1 MLKQGLL
8 ITALASIVFAG
19 NVKMDLNAKYGATNF
34 HTKGASQFASMVKD
48 YSNGSVNI
56 TVHPGSSLIKGNPLK
71 AVKDGTVAMTDM
83 FIPFTSG
90 GGKVFG
96 ISALP
101 FIASSYDDAYKLYQ
115 ISKPAYEKTAKKWN
129 QKFLYSVTWP
139 ASGFYSNKTM
149 TSFKDFKG
157 VKTRTYDKNSAAFVN
172 SAGGNAVA
180 LPWGEVY
187 SSLRTGMVNS
197 VVTSSASGKDGKFW
211 EVLSNF
217 TKIKYAFPLQAV
229 TINLDY
235 WNSMDKA
242 QQSAV
247 LKAAKEIEKKQWAA
261 VRVEDSNAQK
271 IMTKNG
277 MKIAEASPMLQKQLG
292 VIANNMLVKYLSNA
306 DDQIKGIFDEYI
318 STASPEVKKV
328 FKQYRK

>member
-1 MLKQGLL
+1 MIKKSILVLS
-8 ITALASIVFAG
+8 LAASVFAAE
-19 NVKMDLNAKYGATNF
+19 VKMDLNAKYGATNF
-34 HTKGASQFASMVKD
+34 HTKGAVEFASLVKE
-48 YSNGSVNI
+48 YSQGSVNI
-56 TVHPGSSLIKGNPLK
+56 TVHPGSSLVKGNPLK

-96 ISALP
+96 VSALP
-101 FIASSYDDAYKLYQ
+101 FIAQNYDDAYKLYQ
-115 ISKPAYEKTAKKWN
+115 ISKASYAKTAKKWN

-139 ASGFYSNKTM
+139 ASGFYSNKKM

-157 VKTRTYDKNSAAFVN
+157 VKTRTYDKNSASFVN

-187 SSLRTGMVNS
+187 SSLRTGLVNS
-197 VVTSSASGKDGKFW
+197 VVTSSSSGKDGKFW

-242 QQSAV
+242 QQEAV

-261 VRVEDSNAQK
+261 VRVEDATAQD

-277 MKIAEASPMLQKQLG
+277 MKIDDASPMLQKQLG
-292 VIANNMLVKYLSNA
+292 VIANNMLVDYLEGA
-306 DDQIKGIFDEYI
+306 DSQIKGIFDEYI

>member
-1 MLKQGLL
+1 MLKKGLL
-8 ITALASIVFAG
+8 ITGLAASLLAG
-19 NVKMDLNAKYGATNF
+19 NIKMDLNAKYGANNF
-34 HTKGASQFASMVKD
+34 HTKGAVEFASLVKE
-48 YSNGSVNI
+48 YTNGSVNI

-101 FIASSYDDAYKLYQ
+101 FVSSSYDDAYKLYQ
-115 ISKPAYEKTAKKWN
+115 ISKPSYTKTAKKWN

-139 ASGFYSNKTM
+139 ASGFYSNKEM
-149 TSFKDFKG
+149 SSIEDFKG
-157 VKTRTYDKNSAAFVN
+157 VKTRTYDKNSANFVN

-197 VVTSSASGKDGKFW
+197 VVTSSSSGKDGKFW
-211 EVLSNF
+211 EVLTNY
-217 TKIKYAFPLQAV
+217 TKIKYAYPLQAV

-235 WNSMDKA
+235 WNSMNKN
-242 QQSAV
+242 QQNSI
-247 LKAAKEIEKKQWAA
+247 LKAAKEIEEKQWKA
-261 VRVEDSNAQK
+261 VRMEDQNALD
-271 IMTKNG
+271 IMAKNG
-277 MKIAEASPMLQKQLG
+277 MKISEASPDLKAELDKIASDMLT
-292 VIANNMLVKYLSNA
+292 KYL
-306 DDQIKGIFDEYI
+306 DG
-318 STASPEVKKV
+318 ASSDVKKI
-328 FKQYRK
+328 FEEYRK